1 MAPAPVRR
9 ELVEDLTDRTVA
21 RCVPLLARDDVP
33 EHVRALTS
41 REVLDVEADLLARLT
56 ARAEQPATQQL
67 GSAPWSHG
75 VTSTTPNARSSPHS
89 VAPHSCW

>member
-33 EHVRALTS
+33 AHVRSLTS

-56 ARAEQPATQQL
+56 ARAEQPAT
-67 GSAPWSHG
+67 SAQVGTVVARRH
-75 VTSTTPNARSSPHS
+75 TSTTPNARSSPHW